1 MCQWKTHQGL
11 QILEGVQTG
20 ENSIGDINPMDIEDY
35 TVLKGGAASALY
47 GSRGANGVILITTK
61 RGRKGGKGIGVTY
74 NFTHKMIQPYRYR
87 EVQNT
92 YGHGGPISFTPPS
105 FPMSGDTLLYPGIY
119 GTDNLILNQQGETSS
134 SAAEFGYYGS
144 AVSWGPKME
153 GQQVSW
159 WDGKMRSY
167 SPQPDNYKSTF
178 HNGSTQTH
186 NISAS
191 GGGELGTMRVSIT
204 RQDHKAI
211 IDNSDYDRT
220 TINLGANLKISD
232 KVRADLSFSYINYN
246 RLNSPILGEEANSF
260 SKGYLYSWPR
270 SYQGIDKENYAYD
283 DGSQNP
289 QEGYPFLY
297 VNPNLWWN
305 YYNNNTTKKR
315 DKYLGALTLTYDI
328 TPWLNIIGRVGRD
341 FTLEESET
349 HNKPID
355 VIGLTDG
362 YMVKV

>member
-1 MCQWKTHQGL
+1 
-11 QILEGVQTG
+11 
-20 ENSIGDINPMDIEDY
+20 
-35 TVLKGGAASALY
+35 
-47 GSRGANGVILITTK
+47 
-61 RGRKGGKGIGVTY
+61 
-74 NFTHKMIQPYRYR
+74 
-87 EVQNT
+87 
-92 YGHGGPISFTPPS
+92 
-105 FPMSGDTLLYPGIY
+105 
-119 GTDNLILNQQGETSS
+119 
-134 SAAEFGYYGS
+134 
-144 AVSWGPKME
+144 
-153 GQQVSW
+153 
-159 WDGKMRSY
+159 MRSY

-289 QEGYPFLY
+289 QEGYPFYMLI
-297 VNPNLWWN
+297 
-305 YYNNNTTKKR
+305 
-315 DKYLGALTLTYDI
+315 LTYGGIII
-328 TPWLNIIGRVGRD
+328 TIILLKREINI
-341 FTLEESET
+341 
-349 HNKPID
+349 
-355 VIGLTDG
+355 
-362 YMVKV
+362 